1 MQPKPKPESERIESA
16 LIDMTKQITLSQDIR
31 MKVDHIHDT
40 QIRHD
45 LRLAALEEN
54 QKEARDFRQ
63 FVRLKLD
70 EMTGLGVKVAL
81 IMGISSLIASGFVG
95 LIIKKI

>member
-1 MQPKPKPESERIESA
+1 MKLK
-16 LIDMTKQITLSQDIR
+16 IDNM
-31 MKVDHIHDT
+31 HDT
-40 QIRHD
+40 QIKHEF
-45 LRLAALEEN
+45 RLTALEEN
-54 QKEARDFRQ
+54 QKESRDFRQ

-81 IMGISSLIASGFVG
+81 IMGASSLIASGFVA

>member
-1 MQPKPKPESERIESA
+1 
-16 LIDMTKQITLSQDIR
+16 MTKQITIAQDVRLKIE
-31 MKVDHIHDT
+31 HIHDN

-81 IMGISSLIASGFVG
+81 IMGIFSLIASGFVA

>member
-1 MQPKPKPESERIESA
+1 MQGLPSTERIESA
-16 LIDMTKQITLSQDIR
+16 LIEMTKQMTITQDVRLKI
-31 MKVDHIHDT
+31 DHIHDS

-45 LRLAALEEN
+45 RRLAALEEN
-54 QKEARDFRQ
+54 QKEARDFRK

-81 IMGISSLIASGFVG
+81 IMGASSLIASGFVA

>member
-1 MQPKPKPESERIESA
+1 MQARPSTERIESA
-16 LIDMTKQITLSQDIR
+16 LIEMTKQMTITQDVRLKI
-31 MKVDHIHDT
+31 DHIHDS

-54 QKEARDFRQ
+54 QKEARDFRK

-81 IMGISSLIASGFVG
+81 IMGASSLIASGFVA

>member
-1 MQPKPKPESERIESA
+1 MKLK
-16 LIDMTKQITLSQDIR
+16 IDN
-31 MKVDHIHDT
+31 IHDT
-40 QIRHD
+40 QIKHEF
-45 LRLAALEEN
+45 RLTALEEN
-54 QKEARDFRQ
+54 QKESRDFRQ

-81 IMGISSLIASGFVG
+81 IMGAFSLIASGFVA